1 MAQQSKINSAPE
13 ATRGPATS
21 FSGTVWVTTLVGP
34 NAETDCIVSSVT
46 FDPKARTF
54 WHTHPNG
61 QLLVV
66 TKGIGFYQE
75 KGKPARLIREGDSVT
90 IPPMVEHWHGAGPNG
105 TFTHTAI
112 NPNVSKGGAVNWLQ
126 AVTDEEYRIAH

>member
-1 MAQQSKINSAPE
+1 MAQQST
-13 ATRGPATS
+13 ATNLPKATQGPSTS

-34 NAETDCIVSSVT
+34 NTETDCIVSSVA

-66 TKGIGFYQE
+66 TQGTGFYQQ
-75 KGKPARLIREGDSVT
+75 KGKPARVIREGESVT

-105 TFTHTAI
+105 QFTHIAI

-126 AVTDEEYRIAH
+126 AVTDDEYKAAQ